1 MNSTYADEALLML
14 DYPALAAL
22 AEVIRRGSFE
32 AAALALRVT
41 PSAVSQRI
49 RTLEDR
55 MGTVL
60 IDRGPPVR
68 ATAPGLRLAAHLDQ
82 VRLLEAGLSMAA
94 PERPVLPLAVNADSL
109 ATWVMPALAAVPGLV
124 DLTIDDQDHALDWL
138 RGGLV
143 AAAITSNSRPVPGC
157 DCLRLG
163 AMRYRATASPDFAAR
178 HFPDGAT
185 AASLAQAPSLC
196 FNAKDALQSRWAQA
210 LTGARLALPMHRIP
224 ASQAFADAARLG
236 LGWGM
241 NPELMVRDDLDQGR
255 LVDLAPD
262 LPLDVPL
269 YWQFSRLTGPALA
282 PLTEA
287 IKKAARAALLP

>member
-1 MNSTYADEALLML
+1 ML
-14 DYPALAAL
+14 DYPAIAAL

-32 AAALALRVT
+32 SAAAALRVS
-41 PSAVSQRI
+41 PSAISQRI

-55 MGTVL
+55 MGGVL
-60 IDRGPPVR
+60 LDRGPPV
-68 ATAPGLRLAAHLDQ
+68 APTTQGLRLAAHLDQ
-82 VRLLEAGLSMAA
+82 VRLLETSLTDLPPSQ
-94 PERPVLPLAVNADSL
+94 PVLRLAINADSL
-109 ATWVMPALAAVPGLV
+109 AAWVMPALAAAPGLV

-143 AAAITSNSRPVPGC
+143 VAAITSDSRPVPGC
-157 DCLRLG
+157 DSLRLG

-178 HFPDGAT
+178 HFADGVT

-196 FNAKDALQSRWAQA
+196 FNSKDALQSRWVQA
-210 LTGARLALPMHRIP
+210 LTGVRLTLPMHRIP
-224 ASQAFADAARLG
+224 DPQAFAIAARLG

-241 NPELMVRDDLDQGR
+241 NPEMLIQDDLAQEH
-255 LVDLAPD
+255 LVDLVPN

-269 YWQFSRLTGPALA
+269 YWQFNRVTGPI
-282 PLTEA
+282 LTHLTDA